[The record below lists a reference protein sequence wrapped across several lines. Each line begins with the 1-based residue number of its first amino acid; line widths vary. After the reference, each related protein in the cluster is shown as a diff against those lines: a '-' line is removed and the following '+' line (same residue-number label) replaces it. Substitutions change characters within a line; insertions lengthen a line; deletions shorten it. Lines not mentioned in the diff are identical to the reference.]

1 MKHGWFNQPARRTA
15 LGLICV
21 LSSASVIA
29 APVDH
34 CGQITEYELSNTFT
48 GNTIASFG
56 NDYKVNT
63 CAGTPAAPW
72 LANSAAST
80 EQVVRLRVRAACTL
94 QLRVTGQASGGNF
107 MDPSIYLA
115 NTCPP
120 RVSQQTIIMDSSCLA
135 SADATG
141 ALGVETISVAV
152 QPEQDYFFFI
162 DGFLAANG
170 PYTVEA
176 SGCELTDASSA
187 DVLFKSGF
195 E

>member
-1 MKHGWFNQPARRTA
+1 MKNYRQGSGPAA
-15 LGLICV
+15 LVLALV
-21 LSSASVIA
+21 SALSSTSVFA

-34 CGQITEYELSNTFT
+34 CGQITDYELSNTFT

-63 CAGTPAAPW
+63 CAGTPGAPW
-72 LANSAAST
+72 LPNSGAST
-80 EQVVRLRVRAACTL
+80 EQVVRLRVRTACTL
-94 QLRVTGQASGGNF
+94 QLQVTGQASGGNF

-120 RVSQQTIIMDSSCLA
+120 RISQQTILMDSSCLA

-152 QPEQDYFFFI
+152 QPDQDYFFFI

-170 PYTVEA
+170 PYTVVA
-176 SGCELTDASSA
+176 SGCELTNGE
-187 DVLFKSGF
+187 VYFQSGF